1 MGGGDVKLM
10 ATCGLLLGWK
20 VILVSFVI
28 GCLLGSIIHSIRMA
42 IEGKDKLLALG
53 PYLAMGVYV
62 GMLFGPTI
70 IDFYLS
76 LYSSVSVAISSS

>member
-1 MGGGDVKLM
+1 
-10 ATCGLLLGWK
+10 
-20 VILVSFVI
+20 
-28 GCLLGSIIHSIRMA
+28 MA

-76 LYSSVSVAISSS
+76 LY